1 MKPPVR
7 PFIVPESTKDKHAWK
22 YIIAGMLLLI
32 FHNFFGA
39 LAYNAFV
46 LIDHAFSLLGAN
58 SPVFI
63 WSLFGLLIGA
73 VFGTVVATKKFKLD
87 KKISLF
93 GGIPIAILIV
103 GLLLASGPY
112 GQMSQRTEELLAKE
126 ENNNQLVDSS
136 QLSADAKTQIQPKK
150 RSQLLNKK
158 VEWKAE
164 QNLPKP
170 ESCEKKLTGVSV
182 TVRSDS
188 VRLFFRT
195 TQENGGEWS
204 RWESIFIPQPG
215 QYALS
220 GSGGKVIANGIQY
233 FYEAKQVAT
242 RSSSDPFSRSLC
254 NGPLTIDTY

>member
-7 PFIVPESTKDKHAWK
+7 PFIIPESKKDKHAWK

-32 FHNFFGA
+32 FHHFFA
-39 LAYNAFV
+39 AVAYNAFV
-46 LIDHAFSLLGAN
+46 LIDNAFSLSGAN
-58 SPVFI
+58 APVFI
-63 WSLFGLLIGA
+63 WSFFGLLMGA
-73 VFGTVVATKKFKLD
+73 AIGTVVATKKFKLD

-93 GGIPIAILIV
+93 AGIPLTLLIL

-112 GQMSQRTEELLAKE
+112 GQVSPRPEELAAKE
-126 ENNNQLVDSS
+126 ENKDQPIDSS
-136 QLSADAKTQIQPKK
+136 QLSINAKTQIQTKK
-150 RSQLLNKK
+150 RLQLLKKK
-158 VEWKAE
+158 VLPKAQ
-164 QNLPKP
+164 QNLPKRN
-170 ESCEKKLTGVSV
+170 SCEEKLTGVSV

-220 GSGGKVIANGIQY
+220 GSGGKVMANGIQY
-233 FYEAKQVAT
+233 YYEAKSVAT

-254 NGPLTIDTY
+254 NGPLSIDTY

>member
-1 MKPPVR
+1 MKPRVR
-7 PFIVPESTKDKHAWK
+7 PFIVPESTNDKHTWK
-22 YIIAGMLLLI
+22 YIIVGLILLI

-46 LIDHAFSLLGAN
+46 LIDHALSMSGAN
-58 SPVFI
+58 SPIFI
-63 WSLFGLLIGA
+63 WSFFGLLAGA
-73 VFGTVVATKKFKLD
+73 VFGTVVATRKFKLD

-93 GGIPIAILIV
+93 AGIPIALLIV

-112 GQMSQRTEELLAKE
+112 EQISPRPDELAATEDHKDPLLDL
-126 ENNNQLVDSS
+126 NHVNTN
-136 QLSADAKTQIQPKK
+136 TQNQPKK
-150 RSQLLNKK
+150 RSQPLNKK
-158 VEWKAE
+158 VKQQAE
-164 QNLPKP
+164 QNLPKR
-170 ESCEKKLTGVSV
+170 ENCEEKLTGVRV

-215 QYALS
+215 QYGLS

-233 FYEAKQVAT
+233 YYEAKQVAT

>member
-7 PFIVPESTKDKHAWK
+7 PFIIPESKKDKHAWK

-39 LAYNAFV
+39 VTYNAFV
-46 LIDHAFSLLGAN
+46 LIDHAFRLSGAN

-63 WSLFGLLIGA
+63 WSCFGLLMGA
-73 VFGTVVATKKFKLD
+73 VVGIVVATKKFKLD

-93 GGIPIAILIV
+93 AGIPVALLIV

-112 GQMSQRTEELLAKE
+112 GQISPRPEELSAKE

-136 QLSADAKTQIQPKK
+136 QLSVAAKTQIQPKK
-150 RSQLLNKK
+150 RSKLLIKK
-158 VEWKAE
+158 IQQKAE
-164 QNLPKP
+164 QNLPKR
-170 ESCEKKLTGVSV
+170 ESCEEKLTGVSV

-215 QYALS
+215 QYGLS

-233 FYEAKQVAT
+233 YYEVKQIAT
-242 RSSSDPFSRSLC
+242 RSASDPFSKSLC

>member
-7 PFIVPESTKDKHAWK
+7 PFIIPESKKDKHAWK

-32 FHNFFGA
+32 FHHFFA
-39 LAYNAFV
+39 AVAYNAFV
-46 LIDHAFSLLGAN
+46 LIDNAFSLSGAN
-58 SPVFI
+58 APVFI
-63 WSLFGLLIGA
+63 WSFFGLLMGA
-73 VFGTVVATKKFKLD
+73 AIGTVVATKKFKLD

-93 GGIPIAILIV
+93 AGIPLTLLIL

-112 GQMSQRTEELLAKE
+112 GQVSPRPEELAAKD
-126 ENNNQLVDSS
+126 ENKDQPIDSS
-136 QLSADAKTQIQPKK
+136 QLSINAKTQIQTKK

-158 VEWKAE
+158 VLPKAQ
-164 QNLPKP
+164 QNLPKR
-170 ESCEKKLTGVSV
+170 ESCEEKRTGVSV

-195 TQENGGEWS
+195 TQENGGEWTS
-204 RWESIFIPQPG
+204 WESIFIPQPG

-220 GSGGKVIANGIQY
+220 GSGGKVMANGIQY
-233 FYEAKQVAT
+233 YYEAKSVAT

-254 NGPLTIDTY
+254 NGPLSIDTY